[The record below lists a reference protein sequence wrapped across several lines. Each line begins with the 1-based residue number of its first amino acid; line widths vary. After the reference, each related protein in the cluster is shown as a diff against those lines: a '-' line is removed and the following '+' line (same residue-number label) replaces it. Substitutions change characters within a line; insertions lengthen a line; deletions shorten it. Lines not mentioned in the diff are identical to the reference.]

1 MVSSTMC
8 FNIILICFYF
18 STNFMLLSTSF
29 IFFSAQLNVCYYY
42 YCILSSIT
50 FVHFPLVYFL
60 LLVGFKTF
68 KIFSVTL
75 HSFITDLSSNFDLPL
90 G

>member
-1 MVSSTMC
+1 MIFMC

-18 STNFMLLSTSF
+18 SANSMLLSTSF

-42 YCILSSIT
+42 ILSSIT
-50 FVHFPLVYFL
+50 FAQFPLVYFL
-60 LLVGFKTF
+60 LLIGFKTF
-68 KIFSVTL
+68 KIFSITL
-75 HSFITDLSSNFDLPL
+75 HSFIADLSSNFDLPL